1 MDPIPRVW
9 RCSQTG
15 LEIQPRPQSASGSEP
30 SCRGW
35 TTAAFNSFD
44 NAHLGLDMDPFSKR
58 ALQSPVRNPLARSNY
73 PHDSPL
79 ALSRLQITRRRFQ
92 ARKKSFIHQMSKGGI
107 YTQGKTRQRHQ
118 TRFCPSQIPGQ
129 ATKPSVRSTSTR
141 KSALGIDR
149 PLMGAENWPGVQ
161 LMIFLDGRH
170 RIRRFVD
177 RPSI

>member
-1 MDPIPRVW
+1 MKSHQNKPICLAEELILVVDPIPRVW

-92 ARKKSFIHQMSKGGI
+92 ARKKVVHSSDVKRGYIHTGKNQTKTSNTILSFIGPRSSDE
-107 YTQGKTRQRHQ
+107 T
-118 TRFCPSQIPGQ
+118 
-129 ATKPSVRSTSTR
+129 VRAVNFYSEISPR
-141 KSALGIDR
+141 
-149 PLMGAENWPGVQ
+149 N
-161 LMIFLDGRH
+161 
-170 RIRRFVD
+170 
-177 RPSI
+177 